1 MSLDITERLAIENL
15 LNRYCHCADYDPPES
30 MRELFTA
37 DAVFEIPAMNIRC
50 EGIDNII
57 AFFRSSREVN
67 AGARHVISNVLIEGE
82 GHAANSSAY
91 LQVIQ
96 TQGEGNSI
104 AAVGRYVDLLHRD
117 AGGWRLKHRT
127 VVIG

>member
-1 MSLDITERLAIENL
+1 MALDLAQRLAIEHL
-15 LNRYCHCADYDPPES
+15 LNRYCYCADYDPPES
-30 MRELFTA
+30 MRELFTS
-37 DAVFEIPAMNIRC
+37 DAIFEIPAMNVRC

-67 AGARHVISNVLIEGE
+67 AGARHVISNLLIEGE
-82 GHAANSSAY
+82 GEVANSSAY

-104 AAVGRYVDLLHRD
+104 AAVGRYVDVLQRD
-117 AGGWRLKHRT
+117 SDGWRLKHRT
-127 VVIG
+127 VVVG